1 MPARIVA
8 MVAAALVTLLSLGL
22 LAAGGVLLW
31 ADGQKD
37 SEGYI
42 TTDGDRFA
50 SSTNALATD
59 TLDVDL
65 DGAEWILNRD
75 NYGKVRLTVE
85 SRNGK
90 PVFVGIG
97 RTSDVSRYLA
107 QSPHDLVTDVEYSP
121 FRSDYRRVAGGDAP
135 ERPGAERF
143 WAASASGEG
152 PQTVEWEVEDGSWS
166 IVAMNAD
173 ATRGVDVN
181 VRAGAELPV
190 LGTAGWV
197 TLAAGLIG
205 LGFAAGLTVIG
216 IRAGRRRAVAA

>member
-1 MPARIVA
+1 MPARIAA

-37 SEGYI
+37 GSGYI

-50 SSTNALATD
+50 TNSNALATD
-59 TLDVDL
+59 TLDVDI

-75 NYGKVRLTVE
+75 NYGKVRLAVE
-85 SRNGK
+85 PRNGK

-107 QSPHDLVTDVEYSP
+107 QADHDEVTDVEFAP
-121 FRSDYRRVAGGDAP
+121 FRANYRRISGAQAP
-135 ERPGAERF
+135 ERPGGQRF
-143 WAASASGEG
+143 WAATSQGEG
-152 PQTVEWEVEDGSWS
+152 TQTVEWEVEDGSWS

-173 ATRGVDVN
+173 ATRGVDVT

-190 LGTAGWV
+190 LGTAGWI

-205 LGFAAGLTVIG
+205 LGVAAGLTVVG
-216 IRAGRRRAVAA
+216 IRVGRPRAVAA